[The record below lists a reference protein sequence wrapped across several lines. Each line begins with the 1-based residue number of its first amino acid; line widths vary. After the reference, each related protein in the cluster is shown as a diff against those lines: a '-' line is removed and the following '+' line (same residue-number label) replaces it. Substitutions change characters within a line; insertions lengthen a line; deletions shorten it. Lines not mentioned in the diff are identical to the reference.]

1 MNMFIL
7 TDMLTGLYNFSTWW
21 IFIKGNIAKQL
32 YCCGCYIETATILS
46 ALALILFNLN
56 SCEVSGLFVDTV
68 PNKFSAVKWF
78 CEPKRSIA
86 QKTLGFAAVTM

>member
-1 MNMFIL
+1 MNMLIL

-32 YCCGCYIETATILS
+32 YCCGCS

-78 CEPKRSIA
+78 FQPKRSIVK
-86 QKTLGFAAVTM
+86 KTHWDLQL